1 LAKSEA
7 CELIGLLAKLG
18 YTHDI
23 MRNHATVSNMIRMV
37 YEDSQLRNEAI
48 KVFKNITQ
56 VAGIYNTELLELN
69 LIKTIFANV
78 REFRYED
85 TVLKEIYG
93 YFESTY
99 HFDFF

>member
-1 LAKSEA
+1 
-7 CELIGLLAKLG
+7 
-18 YTHDI
+18 
-23 MRNHATVSNMIRMV
+23 MIF
-37 YEDSQLRNEAI
+37 
-48 KVFKNITQ
+48 VFKSHLTKQNL
-56 VAGIYNTELLELN
+56 NSELLELN